1 MEINS
6 HIVPVD
12 YFYPFVIDESF
23 NSELLNLAVKFSA
36 NHFVKSNRL
45 AKVQFYPSVIVI
57 FGELLVS
64 MQVSVDYMLSFVSF
78 SFA

>member
-1 MEINS
+1 MEIDS

-12 YFYPFVIDESF
+12 YFYPFVIGESF
-23 NSELLNLAVKFSA
+23 NFELLNLAVKFSA
-36 NHFVKSNRL
+36 NHVVKSNKP

-57 FGELLVS
+57 LGELPVS
-64 MQVSVDYMLSFVSF
+64 MQVSIDYMPSFVSF

>member
-1 MEINS
+1 MEIDS

-23 NSELLNLAVKFSA
+23 NFELLNLAVKFSA
-36 NHFVKSNRL
+36 NHFVESNRL

-57 FGELLVS
+57 LGELPVS
-64 MQVSVDYMLSFVSF
+64 MQVSIDYMPSFVSF